1 MCARIQEYVAELLY
15 RITEEVGD
23 GEVGEGLGGDQHKA
37 CYCGSRVP
45 RFVERMGEG
54 LWVGGWGGEG
64 GLSGWVLKVSWVIW
78 CLSSWPATSS
88 PDFSLIMQDAGETD
102 LPPSNGCQHPRSSS
116 FKMTWATTENKL
128 VVRLSPC
135 VAIHKHTVIGFYWDW
150 SLYMTSILSLQFYW

>member
-1 MCARIQEYVAELLY
+1 MLLSSCTGSLRRLEMGRWGKDWVGTNTRIV
-15 RITEEVGD
+15 IVGH
-23 GEVGEGLGGDQHKA
+23 VCRGL
-37 CYCGSRVP
+37 
-45 RFVERMGEG
+45 VETMGEG

-128 VVRLSPC
+128 VVRAVTVCTYSQTYSNRVLLRLII
-135 VAIHKHTVIGFYWDW
+135 IHD
-150 SLYMTSILSLQFYW
+150 